1 MIPTLPSLS
10 VSAIVDSIELSREFF
25 ISLGAPGLLL
35 LGFLEFFFF
44 PIPPMLVL
52 IPLTVASPEL
62 AFVYA
67 AAATTGSVTA
77 GIAGFVLGRRGGR
90 PILTSRFS
98 DERIGRAER
107 YLDQRGFTTVAFGSF
122 APIPEA
128 HELLSI
134 TAGVFDMR
142 FRTYVTAAVIGRGS
156 KYFIIALLSVALGQ
170 AARSLTEVEVYS
182 LLAVIVVAAGLGYVF
197 RGRLRPSPTR

>member
-1 MIPTLPSLS
+1 MIPS
-10 VSAIVDSIELSREFF
+10 VSTLLGSIELSREFF

-67 AAATTGSVTA
+67 TAATVGSVTA
-77 GIAGFVLGRRGGR
+77 GTAGFVLGYRGGR

-98 DERIGRAER
+98 DRRIGRAER
-107 YLDQRGFTTVAFGSF
+107 YLDQRGFATVAFGSF

-134 TAGVFDMR
+134 TAGAFKMP
-142 FRTYVTAAVIGRGS
+142 FRTYIVAALLGRGS
-156 KYFIIALLSVALGQ
+156 KYFIVAMLSVYLGQ

-182 LLAVIVVAAGLGYVF
+182 VLAVAVVVVGLGYAL
-197 RGRLRPSPTR
+197 RGRFRPLPVR

>member
-1 MIPTLPSLS
+1 MTPALPSA
-10 VSAIVDSIELSREFF
+10 SAILTSIELSREFF
-25 ISLGAPGLLL
+25 VSLGAPGLLL

-62 AFVYA
+62 ALVYA
-67 AAATTGSVTA
+67 SAATIGSVTA
-77 GIAGFVLGRRGGR
+77 GVAGFVLGHRGGR

-98 DERIGRAER
+98 DDRIGRAER
-107 YLDQRGFTTVAFGSF
+107 YIDQRGFATVAFGSF
-122 APIPEA
+122 APVPEA

-134 TAGVFDMR
+134 TAGAFDMR
-142 FRTYVTAAVIGRGS
+142 FRTYVAAAVLGRGS
-156 KYFIIALLSVALGQ
+156 KYFIVATLSVALGQ

-182 LLAVIVVAAGLGYVF
+182 VLAAVVVVAGLVYVL
-197 RGRLRPSPTR
+197 RGRLQFPRAIR

>member
-1 MIPTLPSLS
+1 MIPPLPSLS
-10 VSAIVDSIELSREFF
+10 VSTILNSIELSREFF

-67 AAATTGSVTA
+67 AAATIGSVTA
-77 GIAGFVLGRRGGR
+77 GTAGFVLGHRGGR

-98 DERIGRAER
+98 HNRIGRAER
-107 YLDQRGFTTVAFGSF
+107 YLDRRGFATVAFGSF

-134 TAGVFDMR
+134 TAGAFDMR
-142 FRTYVTAAVIGRGS
+142 FRTYIIAAVLGRGS
-156 KYFIIALLSVALGQ
+156 KYFIVAMLSVALGQ

-182 LLAVIVVAAGLGYVF
+182 VLAVAVVVAGLGYAL
-197 RGRLRPSPTR
+197 RGRLRPLPTR

>member
-1 MIPTLPSLS
+1 MIPTVPPLS
-10 VSAIVDSIELSREFF
+10 VSAILSSIELSREFF

-62 AFVYA
+62 ALVYA
-67 AAATTGSVTA
+67 AAATMGSVTA
-77 GIAGFVLGRRGGR
+77 GVAGFALGHRGGR

-98 DERIGRAER
+98 ANRIGQAER
-107 YLDQRGFTTVAFGSF
+107 YLEQRGFATVAFGSF

-134 TAGVFDMR
+134 TAGSFNMR
-142 FRTYVTAAVIGRGS
+142 FRTYIVAAVLGRGS
-156 KYFIIALLSVALGQ
+156 KYFIVAMLSVALGQ

-182 LLAVIVVAAGLGYVF
+182 ILAVAVVVAGVGYAL
-197 RGRLRPSPTR
+197 RGRLRPRPIR